1 MSSLRVRFRFSPRR
15 FVPKGHTAEPIPRR
29 DDEGFSLPEL
39 MVVLSIIMLL
49 TVLSIP
55 RLRGAKEAAENAAAA
70 QSMRAIHTSQEAYRI
85 TNGSYA
91 SSFAQL
97 TGTRGGPLL
106 EGEGNIGGSGG
117 AQGDV
122 LHYKGYI
129 FRLTLTAPDQYTVI
143 AEPVMSRDVRPWFE
157 MNQLGFLKI
166 VRGVPIKEGVGV
178 GE

>member
-1 MSSLRVRFRFSPRR
+1 
-15 FVPKGHTAEPIPRR
+15 
-29 DDEGFSLPEL
+29 

-55 RLRGAKEAAENAAAA
+55 SLRGAKEAAENAAAA

-97 TGTRGGPLL
+97 TNTYGGPLL
-106 EGEGNIGGSGG
+106 EGEGDIGGSVG
-117 AQGDV
+117 AEGDV

-129 FRLTLTAPDQYTVI
+129 FRLKRTAPDQYTVT
-143 AEPVMSRDVRPWFE
+143 AEPVSSRDYRPWFE
-157 MNQLGFLKI
+157 MNELGHLN
-166 VRGVPIKEGVGV
+166 VTSGEPSEEAVGVPGG
-178 GE
+178 